1 MNILAALAEMALW
14 ANGCDPFSADR
25 SVVDT
30 TIEEFSERM
39 GQLAL
44 RMHEIYGD
52 TWMDFIRT
60 M

>member
-1 MNILAALAEMALW
+1 MNILAALAEMAMWGASEL
-14 ANGCDPFSADR
+14 DR

-30 TIEEFSERM
+30 TIEEFPERM
-39 GQLAL
+39 GQLAV

-52 TWMDFIRT
+52 PVKDFILT